1 MWDKVAVK
9 LYKKWLIIRGFQ
21 VAVVVKNL
29 LANAGDV
36 RDTGSIPGSG
46 RSPGEGHGN
55 PLQYSYLE
63 NSMDRKAWQATEH
76 GMAKSW
82 TWLEWL
88 SKHAQT
94 WKRLGSWEKSSCFI
108 RLEESR
114 VWFMILKR
122 VLFLLYHRR
131 EGRRGLKLFFIFAQ
145 IWGLKLNSQE
155 KKSKF

>member
-9 LYKKWLIIRGFQ
+9 FYKKWLIIRGFQ
-21 VAVVVKNL
+21 VALVVKNL

-46 RSPGEGHGN
+46 RSGEGHGN

-63 NSMDRKAWQATEH
+63 NSMDRKAWQA
-76 GMAKSW
+76 KSR

-108 RLEESR
+108 RLEESG
-114 VWFMILKR
+114 VWFTILKR

-131 EGRRGLKLFFIFAQ
+131 EGRRGLKLFFTFAQ